1 MSVQPAI
8 IVDQEKTLAELVA
21 MEAGITLM
29 REDIALILQDNEE
42 LYIWPGEKTVSQ
54 LCFVWDREKET
65 SPVVAALIDTVRDIW
80 QVPA

>member
-42 LYIWPGEKTVSQ
+42 LYIWLGKKQ
-54 LCFVWDREKET
+54 
-65 SPVVAALIDTVRDIW
+65 
-80 QVPA
+80 